1 MKREVSVRDFSE
13 APEYFTSMREVEKS
27 FLLVI
32 KDACTT
38 NSLGSVA
45 NVSCHHVHANYN
57 DQGRGKP
64 KT

>member
-1 MKREVSVRDFSE
+1 MKREVSVTDFSM
-13 APEYFTSMREVEKS
+13 APEYFTSQREVEKS

-38 NSLGSVA
+38 NSLRPVA
-45 NVSCHHVHANYN
+45 NVSCHHVHANHN
-57 DQGRGKP
+57 DQGGVKP